1 MPTSPQGDGK
11 EVAWQK
17 EKKKQ
22 NQKDL
27 EDRLKMSADEAALKE
42 GIEESM
48 KAEDVPRHGG
58 DNSQLSPDE
67 AALQAGIEA
76 SMKAED
82 VPRHATAMLA
92 TYHGGDLPQCCVFI
106 GHCEHAQTEKK

>member
-48 KAEDVPRHGG
+48 KAEDVPRH
-58 DNSQLSPDE
+58 
-67 AALQAGIEA
+67 
-76 SMKAED
+76 
-82 VPRHATAMLA
+82 RTAMLA